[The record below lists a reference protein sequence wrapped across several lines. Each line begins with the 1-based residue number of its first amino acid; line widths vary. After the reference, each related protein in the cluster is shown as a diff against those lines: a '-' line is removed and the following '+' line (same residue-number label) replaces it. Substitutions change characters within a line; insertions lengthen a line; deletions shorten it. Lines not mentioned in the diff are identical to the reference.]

1 MLTHRQIDRLWE
13 QQDYRRLFTG
23 LSIGRSEFPA
33 EVVSELADH
42 PVATAALAAMRLCE
56 LNQLNAPV
64 FARLINFV
72 ITQRGQD
79 LMWGS
84 TMLTA
89 LCLRALA
96 GCSSLPQHTG
106 ETDFRESS
114 EELARLQKDDG
125 SFPAEPVRR
134 LVGDPA
140 TTAFIVAVLG
150 DEEPFADLFQLN
162 DALQW
167 LACNAPS
174 TLRTLVNVAGLRV
187 GANSNSNFRGSSQ
200 KKHPQAKV
208 A

>member
-13 QQDYRRLFTG
+13 QQDFRRLFIG
-23 LSIGRSEFPA
+23 LAMGRAEFPA
-33 EVVSELADH
+33 EVVSELSDH
-42 PVATAALAAMRLCE
+42 PVATAALAATRLSE
-56 LNQLNAPV
+56 LNQLNTPI
-64 FARLINFV
+64 FARLISFV
-72 ITQRGQD
+72 ISQRGED

-96 GCSSLPQHTG
+96 GSCLLQNRDD
-106 ETDFRESS
+106 EERLRESS
-114 EELARLQKDDG
+114 AELARLQKDDG

-150 DEEPFADLFQLN
+150 DEEPFSDLFEIN

-167 LACNAPS
+167 LVCNAPS

-187 GANSNSNFRGSSQ
+187 GANSNSNSPGSSQ
-200 KKHPQAKV
+200 KKLPQSKV